1 VAIAKRAVNLVACC
15 EVTDKGKIDWGD
27 VVKEETL
34 KGSIV
39 VEPNPIPVRVTEL
52 VTTLQG
58 AIEPACETLAF
69 SDQLGFVA
77 PLLPIR
83 FCDIQDEIFFPGRG

>member
-1 VAIAKRAVNLVACC
+1 MAIAKGAVNLVACC

-34 KGSIV
+34 KGFVV
-39 VEPNPIPVRVTEL
+39 VEPNPVLVRVTGL
-52 VTTLQG
+52 VETLQG
-58 AIEPACETLAF
+58 AIEPARETLAF

-77 PLLPIR
+77 PLLPI
-83 FCDIQDEIFFPGRG
+83 